1 MDDILRMSIVSPE
14 ATLYEGE
21 IEQVT
26 LPGTLGSFTIL
37 PRHAPIVSSL
47 HEGKIVYITSD
58 GNQHELE
65 IKGGFIEMSNNLVT
79 VCVS

>member
-47 HEGKIVYITSD
+47 HEGKIAYITPD